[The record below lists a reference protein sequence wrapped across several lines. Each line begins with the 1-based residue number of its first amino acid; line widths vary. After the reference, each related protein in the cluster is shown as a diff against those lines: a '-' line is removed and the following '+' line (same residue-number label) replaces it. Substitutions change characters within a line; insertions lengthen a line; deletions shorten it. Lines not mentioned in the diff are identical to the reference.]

1 MMKYGWKRFAAA
13 AVALVML
20 MSLLPLMT
28 GNSSAKAVGTYG
40 KTIANGVRVRKQPS
54 TTADYWFRIDMGYV
68 CELMDTVT
76 SEGLT
81 WYKVTVEHPDDG
93 NTRTYVGYIHGDYF
107 TPMTEAEAI
116 AWEANPVQP
125 GKTTASSTAGSTT
138 TNTTTTNT
146 TATSGTIGTITNG
159 GVNFRQTE
167 GGSVLAKLDRGT
179 VVEVL
184 SIPSTIDSNHWY
196 RVRYNNQ
203 EGYIQAPFL
212 LVTGS
217 TVTAAPSAVTAVPSV
232 VTATPVPSSYVKLIL
247 SSANLRT
254 APGGK
259 VAAQWEVTGE
269 VLAVTG
275 SSVVS
280 GGYTWYPVTYNG
292 GAYYVRGDCVQVVSS
307 ADGSVTPT
315 PVPTVAPT
323 AVVTATPQANA
334 TYVKLILSSANLR
347 TAPGGK
353 VAAQWETTGEILLVT
368 GTAVTA
374 DGYTW
379 YPITYQGGAYYVR
392 GDCVQVVSSA
402 DGSVTPTPVVT
413 STVTTVG
420 YVKTIKNNVNL
431 RLQPSGEYIQQ
442 VPSNQVLPLLANPVT
457 SGGYT
462 WYYVLVGNVKGYL
475 RGDCVQECDASGNAT
490 AVVTATPAP
499 DATATPAVSS
509 YGYVRL
515 TADKVNLRNKPA
527 GSSLEQLSINLVL
540 PVIGATVTSGNY
552 VWYPVRTST
561 GTTGYVR
568 GDCAVLTDTD
578 GTSVTP
584 TPTATANSSTS
595 GYGYAMVTKSSTNVR
610 KTPGG
615 ASTGT
620 VEKNTVWPMT
630 GTTTT
635 SGGYTWYPV
644 NVNGTAG
651 YIRGDCAFKLS
662 ATQEASYIA
671 GNGVPEETVAP
682 TTAPSTYVI
691 TILDKV
697 NLRASASKDA
707 AAPYNISINTVMAYN
722 STATVGGSLWYRVV
736 YSNTEVWVLGSC
748 VKVMTE
754 AEYQAYIASQPSSTP
769 QAEVIKG
776 YVRTTSSGVNLRTTA
791 NGSNIIG
798 RIDKGVVMSYSQDPV
813 TVRNYTWY
821 YVKTSLG
828 YGYLRGDYLVVCNQ
842 DGSDIATPTPTTTS
856 TDGKQEATYS
866 TLKKGSSG
874 TEVKALVAELKN
886 QGYYTGDITSS
897 YTSAVEAAVRAFQTA
912 KGLTV
917 DGIAG
922 KNTQHALFNTVEPG
936 TSDTS
941 DLTMAIYPAEK
952 IDWYTGGIQQLWPK
966 GSNYKVYDVK
976 TGIVW
981 WAHRWSGGSHV
992 DAEPLTAAD
1001 TARLCKIY
1009 GVSNADQ
1016 IASKNLWQR
1025 RPCLVT
1031 IGTRTFAC
1039 SLYGIP
1045 HNYPDGDTIS
1055 NNNFKGQLCI
1065 HFTNSKTHASN
1076 KVDTYHT
1083 EAIQYA
1089 YDHAPNGHK

>member
-1 MMKYGWKRFAAA
+1 MMKYTWKRFAALA
-13 AVALVML
+13 LALVMF
-20 MSLLPLMT
+20 MSLMPLVSGT
-28 GNSSAKAVGTYG
+28 SNARAVGSYG

-54 TTADYWFRIDMGYV
+54 TSADYWFRIDMGYV
-68 CELMDTVT
+68 CELMETTT
-76 SEGLT
+76 SEGIT

-107 TPMTEAEAI
+107 TPMTDEEAA

-125 GKTTASSTAGSTT
+125 GKTTASVTT
-138 TNTTTTNT
+138 STNTTGTSASTNAAAATGTT
-146 TATSGTIGTITNG
+146 GTITHG

-167 GGSVLAKLDRGT
+167 GGQVIGKLERGD
-179 VVEVL
+179 VVELL
-184 SIPSTIDSNHWY
+184 SIPSVIDSNHWY
-196 RVRYNNQ
+196 YVRYNGNV
-203 EGYIQAPFL
+203 GYVQAPFIQ
-212 LVTGS
+212 VNGS
-217 TVTAAPSAVTAVPSV
+217 TVTAAPSSATAVPAAVTAAPAS
-232 VTATPVPSSYVKLIL
+232 TSYVKLVL
-247 SSANLRT
+247 SSANLRST
-254 APGGK
+254 
-259 VAAQWEVTGE
+259 
-269 VLAVTG
+269 
-275 SSVVS
+275 
-280 GGYTWYPVTYNG
+280 
-292 GAYYVRGDCVQVVSS
+292 
-307 ADGSVTPT
+307 
-315 PVPTVAPT
+315 
-323 AVVTATPQANA
+323 
-334 TYVKLILSSANLR
+334 
-347 TAPGGK
+347 PGGK
-353 VAAQWETTGEILLVT
+353 VAAQWETTGEILPVT
-368 GTAVTA
+368 GTAVTTG
-374 DGYTW
+374 GYTW
-379 YPITYQGGAYYVR
+379 YPISYKGGSYYVR

-413 STVTTVG
+413 AQVTTVG

-442 VPSNQVLPLLANPVT
+442 VAINQILPLLANPVT

-462 WYYVLVGNVKGYL
+462 WYYVTVGNVKGYL
-475 RGDCVQECDASGNAT
+475 RGDCVQQCDANGNAT

-499 DATATPAVSS
+499 AATATASA
-509 YGYVRL
+509 YGYIRL
-515 TADKVNLRNKPA
+515 VSDKVNLRNKPA
-527 GSSLEQLSINLVL
+527 GTSLEQLSFSTVL
-540 PVIGATVTSGNY
+540 AVTGATVKSGNY
-552 VWYPVRTST
+552 IWYPVTAAS
-561 GTTGYVR
+561 GNAGYVR
-568 GDCAVLTDTD
+568 GDCAVVTNVD
-578 GTSVTP
+578 GLDDVTAAP
-584 TPTATANSSTS
+584 VATATAAQN
-595 GYGYAMVTKSSTNVR
+595 YGYIMVTKSSTNVR

-615 ASTGT
+615 GSTGT
-620 VEKNTVWPMT
+620 VNKKTVWPMT
-630 GTTTT
+630 GSSTT

-651 YIRGDCAFKLS
+651 YIRGDCATKLS
-662 ATQEASYIA
+662 DTQVASYLA
-671 GNGVPEETVAP
+671 GNGVPTETATPTVAP
-682 TTAPSTYVI
+682 SKYVVTTV
-691 TILDKV
+691 DKV

-707 AAPYNISINTVMAYN
+707 SAPYNVAINTVMAYN

-748 VKVMTE
+748 VKVMTQ
-754 AEYQAYIASQPSSTP
+754 AEYDAYIATQPSSTP
-769 QAEVIKG
+769 QPEVVKG

-791 NGSNIIG
+791 NGANIIG
-798 RIDKGVVMSYSQDPV
+798 RIDKGEVLAYTKDPV

-828 YGYLRGDYLVVCNQ
+828 YGYLRGDCVTICNS
-842 DGSDIATPTPTTTS
+842 DGSDMATPTPAATS
-856 TDGKQEATYS
+856 NEGKQEATY
-866 TLKKGSSG
+866 TKLKKGSSG
-874 TEVKALVAELKN
+874 TAVKALVAELKN
-886 QGYYTGDITSS
+886 QGYYTGSITSS
-897 YTSAVEAAVRAFQTA
+897 YTSAVEAAVRAFQQA

-922 KNTQHALFNTVEPG
+922 SNTQHALFNTVEPG

-941 DLTMAIYPAEK
+941 NLTMAIYPAEK

-966 GSNYKVYDVK
+966 GANYKVYDVK

-981 WAHRWSGGSHV
+981 WAHRWSGGSHI

-1009 GVSNADQ
+1009 GVSSADQ

-1031 IGTRTFAC
+1031 IGNRTFAC

-1089 YDHAPNGHK
+1089 YEHAPNGHK

>member
-1 MMKYGWKRFAAA
+1 M
-13 AVALVML
+13 
-20 MSLLPLMT
+20 
-28 GNSSAKAVGTYG
+28 
-40 KTIANGVRVRKQPS
+40 
-54 TTADYWFRIDMGYV
+54 
-68 CELMDTVT
+68 
-76 SEGLT
+76 
-81 WYKVTVEHPDDG
+81 
-93 NTRTYVGYIHGDYF
+93 
-107 TPMTEAEAI
+107 
-116 AWEANPVQP
+116 
-125 GKTTASSTAGSTT
+125 
-138 TNTTTTNT
+138 
-146 TATSGTIGTITNG
+146 
-159 GVNFRQTE
+159 
-167 GGSVLAKLDRGT
+167 
-179 VVEVL
+179 
-184 SIPSTIDSNHWY
+184 
-196 RVRYNNQ
+196 
-203 EGYIQAPFL
+203 
-212 LVTGS
+212 
-217 TVTAAPSAVTAVPSV
+217 
-232 VTATPVPSSYVKLIL
+232 
-247 SSANLRT
+247 
-254 APGGK
+254 
-259 VAAQWEVTGE
+259 
-269 VLAVTG
+269 
-275 SSVVS
+275 
-280 GGYTWYPVTYNG
+280 
-292 GAYYVRGDCVQVVSS
+292 
-307 ADGSVTPT
+307 
-315 PVPTVAPT
+315 
-323 AVVTATPQANA
+323 
-334 TYVKLILSSANLR
+334 
-347 TAPGGK
+347 
-353 VAAQWETTGEILLVT
+353 
-368 GTAVTA
+368 
-374 DGYTW
+374 
-379 YPITYQGGAYYVR
+379 
-392 GDCVQVVSSA
+392 
-402 DGSVTPTPVVT
+402 
-413 STVTTVG
+413 
-420 YVKTIKNNVNL
+420 
-431 RLQPSGEYIQQ
+431 
-442 VPSNQVLPLLANPVT
+442 
-457 SGGYT
+457 
-462 WYYVLVGNVKGYL
+462 
-475 RGDCVQECDASGNAT
+475 
-490 AVVTATPAP
+490 
-499 DATATPAVSS
+499 
-509 YGYVRL
+509 
-515 TADKVNLRNKPA
+515 
-527 GSSLEQLSINLVL
+527 
-540 PVIGATVTSGNY
+540 
-552 VWYPVRTST
+552 
-561 GTTGYVR
+561 
-568 GDCAVLTDTD
+568 
-578 GTSVTP
+578 
-584 TPTATANSSTS
+584 
-595 GYGYAMVTKSSTNVR
+595 
-610 KTPGG
+610 
-615 ASTGT
+615 
-620 VEKNTVWPMT
+620 
-630 GTTTT
+630 
-635 SGGYTWYPV
+635 
-644 NVNGTAG
+644 
-651 YIRGDCAFKLS
+651 
-662 ATQEASYIA
+662 
-671 GNGVPEETVAP
+671 
-682 TTAPSTYVI
+682 
-691 TILDKV
+691 
-697 NLRASASKDA
+697 
-707 AAPYNISINTVMAYN
+707 
-722 STATVGGSLWYRVV
+722 
-736 YSNTEVWVLGSC
+736 
-748 VKVMTE
+748 
-754 AEYQAYIASQPSSTP
+754 
-769 QAEVIKG
+769 IKG

>member
-1 MMKYGWKRFAAA
+1 MMKYTWKRFAALA
-13 AVALVML
+13 LALVMF
-20 MSLLPLMT
+20 MSLMPLVSGT
-28 GNSSAKAVGTYG
+28 SNARAVGSYG

-54 TTADYWFRIDMGYV
+54 TSADYWFRIDMGYV
-68 CELMDTVT
+68 CELMETTT
-76 SEGLT
+76 SEGIT

-107 TPMTEAEAI
+107 TPMTDEEAA

-125 GKTTASSTAGSTT
+125 GKTTASVTT
-138 TNTTTTNT
+138 STNTTGTSASTNAAAATGTT
-146 TATSGTIGTITNG
+146 GTITHG

-167 GGSVLAKLDRGT
+167 GGQVIGKLERGD
-179 VVEVL
+179 VVELL
-184 SIPSTIDSNHWY
+184 SIPSVIDSNHWY
-196 RVRYNNQ
+196 YVRYNGNV
-203 EGYIQAPFL
+203 GYVQAPFIQ
-212 LVTGS
+212 VNGS
-217 TVTAAPSAVTAVPSV
+217 TVTAAPSSATAVPAAVTAAPAS
-232 VTATPVPSSYVKLIL
+232 TSYVKLVL
-247 SSANLRT
+247 SSANLRST
-254 APGGK
+254 
-259 VAAQWEVTGE
+259 
-269 VLAVTG
+269 
-275 SSVVS
+275 
-280 GGYTWYPVTYNG
+280 
-292 GAYYVRGDCVQVVSS
+292 
-307 ADGSVTPT
+307 
-315 PVPTVAPT
+315 
-323 AVVTATPQANA
+323 
-334 TYVKLILSSANLR
+334 
-347 TAPGGK
+347 PGGK
-353 VAAQWETTGEILLVT
+353 VAAQWETTGEVIAVT
-368 GTAVTA
+368 GNAVTSG
-374 DGYTW
+374 GYTW
-379 YPITYQGGAYYVR
+379 YPISYKGGSYYVR

-413 STVTTVG
+413 AAPTATPTAAPQTGSSYVKLVLSSANLRSTPGGKVAAQWETTGEILPVTGTAVTTGGYTWYPISYKGGSYYVRGDCVQVVSSADGSVTPTPVVTAQVTTVG

-442 VPSNQVLPLLANPVT
+442 VAINQILPLLANPVT

-462 WYYVLVGNVKGYL
+462 WYYVTVGNVKGYL
-475 RGDCVQECDASGNAT
+475 RGDCVQQCDANGNAT

-499 DATATPAVSS
+499 AATATASA
-509 YGYVRL
+509 YGYIRL
-515 TADKVNLRNKPA
+515 VSDKVNLRNKPA
-527 GSSLEQLSINLVL
+527 GTSLEQLSFSTVL
-540 PVIGATVTSGNY
+540 AVTGATVKSGNY
-552 VWYPVRTST
+552 IWYPVTAAS
-561 GTTGYVR
+561 GNAGYVR
-568 GDCAVLTDTD
+568 GDCAVVTNVD
-578 GTSVTP
+578 GLDDVTAAP
-584 TPTATANSSTS
+584 VATATAAQN
-595 GYGYAMVTKSSTNVR
+595 YGYIMVTKSSTNVR

-615 ASTGT
+615 GSTGT
-620 VEKNTVWPMT
+620 VNKKTVWPMT
-630 GTTTT
+630 GSSTT

-651 YIRGDCAFKLS
+651 YIRGDCATKLS
-662 ATQEASYIA
+662 DTQVASYLA
-671 GNGVPEETVAP
+671 GNGVPTETATPTVAP
-682 TTAPSTYVI
+682 SKYVVTTV
-691 TILDKV
+691 DKV

-707 AAPYNISINTVMAYN
+707 SAPYNVAINTVMAYN

-748 VKVMTE
+748 VKVMTQ
-754 AEYQAYIASQPSSTP
+754 AEYDAYIATQPSSTP
-769 QAEVIKG
+769 QPEVVKG

-791 NGSNIIG
+791 NGANIIG
-798 RIDKGVVMSYSQDPV
+798 RIDKGEVLAYTKDPV

-828 YGYLRGDYLVVCNQ
+828 YGYLRGDCVTICNS
-842 DGSDIATPTPTTTS
+842 DGSDMATPTPAATS
-856 TDGKQEATYS
+856 NEGKQEATY
-866 TLKKGSSG
+866 TKLKKGSSG
-874 TEVKALVAELKN
+874 TAVKALVAELKN
-886 QGYYTGDITSS
+886 QGYYTGSITSS
-897 YTSAVEAAVRAFQTA
+897 YTSAVEAAVRAFQQA

-922 KNTQHALFNTVEPG
+922 SNTQHALFNTVEPG

-941 DLTMAIYPAEK
+941 NLTMAIYPAEK

-966 GSNYKVYDVK
+966 GANYKVYDVK

-981 WAHRWSGGSHV
+981 WAHRWSGGSHI

-1009 GVSNADQ
+1009 GVSSADQ

-1031 IGTRTFAC
+1031 IGNRTFAC

-1089 YDHAPNGHK
+1089 YEHAPNGHK

>member
-1 MMKYGWKRFAAA
+1 MMKYTWKRFAALA
-13 AVALVML
+13 LALVMF
-20 MSLLPLMT
+20 MSLMPLVSGT
-28 GNSSAKAVGTYG
+28 SNARAVGSYG

-54 TTADYWFRIDMGYV
+54 TSADYWFRIDMGYV
-68 CELMDTVT
+68 CELMETTT

-107 TPMTEAEAI
+107 TPMTDEEAA

-125 GKTTASSTAGSTT
+125 GKTTASVTT
-138 TNTTTTNT
+138 STNTTGTSASTNAAAATGTT
-146 TATSGTIGTITNG
+146 GTITHG

-167 GGSVLAKLDRGT
+167 GGQVIGKLERGD
-179 VVEVL
+179 VVELL
-184 SIPSTIDSNHWY
+184 SIPSVIDSNHWY
-196 RVRYNNQ
+196 YVRYNGNV
-203 EGYIQAPFL
+203 GYVQAPFIQ
-212 LVTGS
+212 VNGS
-217 TVTAAPSAVTAVPSV
+217 TVTAAPSSATAVPAAVTAAPAS
-232 VTATPVPSSYVKLIL
+232 TSYVKLVL
-247 SSANLRT
+247 SSANLRST
-254 APGGK
+254 
-259 VAAQWEVTGE
+259 
-269 VLAVTG
+269 
-275 SSVVS
+275 
-280 GGYTWYPVTYNG
+280 
-292 GAYYVRGDCVQVVSS
+292 
-307 ADGSVTPT
+307 
-315 PVPTVAPT
+315 
-323 AVVTATPQANA
+323 
-334 TYVKLILSSANLR
+334 
-347 TAPGGK
+347 PGGK
-353 VAAQWETTGEILLVT
+353 VAAQWETTGEILPVT
-368 GTAVTA
+368 GTAVTTG
-374 DGYTW
+374 GYTW
-379 YPITYQGGAYYVR
+379 YPISYKGGSYYVR

-413 STVTTVG
+413 AQVTTVG

-442 VPSNQVLPLLANPVT
+442 VAINQILPLLANPVT

-462 WYYVLVGNVKGYL
+462 WYYVTVGNVKGYL
-475 RGDCVQECDASGNAT
+475 RGDCVQQCDANGNAT

-499 DATATPAVSS
+499 AATATVSA
-509 YGYVRL
+509 YGYIRL
-515 TADKVNLRNKPA
+515 VSDKVNLRNKPA
-527 GSSLEQLSINLVL
+527 GTSLEQLSFSTVL
-540 PVIGATVTSGNY
+540 AVTGATVKSGNY
-552 VWYPVRTST
+552 IWYPVTAAS
-561 GTTGYVR
+561 GNAGYVR
-568 GDCAVLTDTD
+568 GDCAVVTNVD
-578 GTSVTP
+578 GLDDVTAAP
-584 TPTATANSSTS
+584 VATATAAQN
-595 GYGYAMVTKSSTNVR
+595 YGYIMVTKSSTNVR

-615 ASTGT
+615 GSTGT
-620 VEKNTVWPMT
+620 VNKKTVWPMT
-630 GTTTT
+630 GSSTT

-651 YIRGDCAFKLS
+651 YIRGDCATKLS
-662 ATQEASYIA
+662 DTQVASYLA
-671 GNGVPEETVAP
+671 GNGVPTETATPTVAP
-682 TTAPSTYVI
+682 SKYVVTTV
-691 TILDKV
+691 DKV

-707 AAPYNISINTVMAYN
+707 SAPYNVAINTVMAYN

-748 VKVMTE
+748 VKVMTQ
-754 AEYQAYIASQPSSTP
+754 AEYDAYIATQPSSTP
-769 QAEVIKG
+769 QPEVVKG

-791 NGSNIIG
+791 NGANIIG
-798 RIDKGVVMSYSQDPV
+798 RIDKGEVLAYTKDPV

-828 YGYLRGDYLVVCNQ
+828 YGYLRGDCVTICNS
-842 DGSDIATPTPTTTS
+842 DGSDMATPTPAATS
-856 TDGKQEATYS
+856 NEGKQEATY
-866 TLKKGSSG
+866 TKLKKGSSG
-874 TEVKALVAELKN
+874 TAVKALVAELKN
-886 QGYYTGDITSS
+886 QGYYTGSITSS
-897 YTSAVEAAVRAFQTA
+897 YTSAVEAAVRAFQQA

-922 KNTQHALFNTVEPG
+922 SNTQHALFNTVEPG

-941 DLTMAIYPAEK
+941 NLTMAIYPAEK

-966 GSNYKVYDVK
+966 GANYKVYDVK

-981 WAHRWSGGSHV
+981 WAHRWSGGSHI

-1009 GVSNADQ
+1009 GVSSADQ

-1031 IGTRTFAC
+1031 IGNRTFAC

-1089 YDHAPNGHK
+1089 YEHAPNGHK